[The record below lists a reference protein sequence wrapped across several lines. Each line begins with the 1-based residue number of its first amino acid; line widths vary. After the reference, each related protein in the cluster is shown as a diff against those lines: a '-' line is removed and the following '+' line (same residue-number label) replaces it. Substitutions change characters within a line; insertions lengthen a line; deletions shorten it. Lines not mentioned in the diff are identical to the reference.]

1 MNIFKKIKNWYNK
14 EEVVFPNGS
23 TIRFG
28 DVKEFEPIKGEWT
41 VANTGTEWALPE
53 DKLQGLPPSSDF
65 AMNLRIAFNLM
76 TMIEEAPKLNSGVM
90 IKDGTVWHNL
100 N

>member
-1 MNIFKKIKNWYNK
+1 MNK

-28 DVKEFEPIKGEWT
+28 DVEEFESVLNGDWTIKT
-41 VANTGTEWALPE
+41 DTEWVLPE
-53 DKLQGLPPSSDF
+53 DKLQGLPTREDF
-65 AMNLRIAFNLM
+65 AMNLRIAYNLI
-76 TMIEEAPKLNSGVM
+76 TMIGEAPKLNSGVM